1 MPLPGE
7 RGPCELEPLPDMAK
21 RNYLQTH
28 RTTRA
33 AWIKRLL
40 VAAGI
45 LLGLGFLW
53 SLIVGEMGVVKYYRM
68 SAHARLLRSE
78 IEHMKKDNARLSRE
92 VEALRTDPAFIER
105 MARDKIGLAR
115 PGEVVYYY
123 GDSAK

>member
-1 MPLPGE
+1 MRSPDLPV
-7 RGPCELEPLPDMAK
+7 MAK

-40 VAAGI
+40 VMAGVVA
-45 LLGLGFLW
+45 GLAFLW

-68 SAHARLLRSE
+68 SVHARTLRSE
-78 IEHMKKDNARLSRE
+78 IKNKKKDNVRLSKE
-92 VEALRTDPAFIER
+92 VDALRTDAAFIER

-123 GDSAK
+123 GDSTK

>member
-1 MPLPGE
+1 
-7 RGPCELEPLPDMAK
+7 MAK

-33 AWIKRLL
+33 AWVRRLL
-40 VAAGI
+40 VMAGAAAGVA
-45 LLGLGFLW
+45 FLW

-68 SAHARLLRSE
+68 SAHARILQNE
-78 IEHMKKDNARLSRE
+78 IEHMKKDNARLSKE
-92 VEALRTDPAFIER
+92 VDALRTDLAFIER

-123 GDSAK
+123 GDSAN